1 MRVLRHVFYDLFI
14 LILAYNIKNQTLIKI
29 TDYILTCNSLE
40 FTMQYISF

>member
-1 MRVLRHVFYDLFI
+1 MRVLRYAFCQLFTYF
-14 LILAYNIKNQTLIKI
+14 LPYNIKNQTLIKI